1 MGAIVRPATES
12 DVAQIVATLA
22 ANASDR
28 ALFLRAAPDV
38 RRHLEDFFVAEDT
51 EHRLVGCGAV
61 HRHTPRCAEI
71 LSVAVPP
78 LAQARGIGSQLMRE
92 ALKRGASLPAGQ
104 LWLATAK
111 PGYFARFGFVPI
123 SRYALPTRV
132 LVAKL
137 RQVFDQPTGR
147 WVPALFGRFT
157 FMQHRAERE
166 AAQPAPAA
174 AGVFSR

>member
-22 ANASDR
+22 ANASDP
-28 ALFLRAAPDV
+28 ALFLRMASDI
-38 RRHLEDFFVAEDT
+38 RRHLGDFFVADDAD
-51 EHRLVGCGAV
+51 HRLVGCGAM
-61 HRHTPRCAEI
+61 HRYTAQCAEI
-71 LSVAVPP
+71 LSVSVLPP
-78 LAQARGIGSQLMRE
+78 AQARGIGGQLMRE
-92 ALKRGASLPAGQ
+92 ALKRGDSPPTRQ

-111 PGYFARFGFVPI
+111 PGYFARFGFAPI
-123 SRYALPTRV
+123 SRLALPTRV

-157 FMQHRAERE
+157 FMQHRAGRE
-166 AAQPAPAA
+166 AA
-174 AGVFSR
+174 